1 MRLKTREGGGGN
13 FYTALRRGPSVP
25 SRAVSPQ
32 PQLFT
37 SPLPCYKARAIPA
50 KGPLSPH
57 LPLRAPRHVIGSS
70 PPLIDKCPSSTA
82 HARYRRGTPC
92 CRLLNK
98 IRYCR
103 RCSAQ
108 ARWCRGSQ
116 AAHGRQNRAAGTL
129 GGVGAAGTAQKRH
142 ETGRKCTS
150 GHCYGGR
157 TPLRCVPPLTCMQR
171 SNGKPRFPQC
181 PGTWRCR
188 RAARVGTGG
197 AHTCIRACRQR
208 KALGAPYGAPQPPWE
223 PPGAAQGCACPAA
236 RGAGNPVGSPRECY
250 GMLQGHRG
258 SLGSLTRTLGR
269 LWGTLRDRRT
279 PTNLSALQQ
288 NEWKSSEPARTSAT
302 E

>member
-1 MRLKTREGGGGN
+1 M
-13 FYTALRRGPSVP
+13 
-25 SRAVSPQ
+25 
-32 PQLFT
+32 T
-37 SPLPCYKARAIPA
+37 SAHP
-50 KGPLSPH
+50 
-57 LPLRAPRHVIGSS
+57 
-70 PPLIDKCPSSTA
+70 STA
-82 HARYRRGTPC
+82 HAHYRRGTPC

-108 ARWCRGSQ
+108 ARWCRGSR

-250 GMLQGHRG
+250 GVLQGHRG
-258 SLGSLTRTLGR
+258 SLGNLTRTLGR

-288 NEWKSSEPARTSAT
+288 NEWKSNGLQRQSETRADCSKPLILLYLLLLLLGDKASLCRLCNSHKDVSFHHCTAT
-302 E
+302 PQNLSFFSPYL